1 MLTCIYQIL
10 NYRYHKILYCRC
22 HKMLNCKYQKMLN
35 CRHQKMLTCR
45 YHKMLTRNP
54 DKTLNLQWG
63 CPLGRNPH
71 QGLAWVWLHSKTP
84 HWVQKRSR
92 TKRHWPSDPAPPP
105 FWLHYFWRASGW
117 HYTCGTESKH
127 WRTKDDWFQFI
138 GYFSVFSSCFLC
150 YSLSFIQQAK
160 QNVKIHYAH
169 VKQNKK
175 MDFRFSIQI
184 LNIIFFYS
192 QELSFTWLTLFSIII
207 QLMYCFDFE

>member
-35 CRHQKMLTCR
+35 YRHQKMLTCR

-92 TKRHWPSDPAPPP
+92 TKRHWPSDPAPRP

-127 WRTKDDWFQFI
+127 WRTKDDWYI
-138 GYFSVFSSCFLC
+138 SLCFLVVFFVTLYHL
-150 YSLSFIQQAK
+150 YS
-160 QNVKIHYAH
+160 
-169 VKQNKK
+169 KQNKMWK
-175 MDFRFSIQI
+175 FTMHMSNRIKKWTLDFQFRFWI
-184 LNIIFFYS
+184 
-192 QELSFTWLTLFSIII
+192 
-207 QLMYCFDFE
+207 